1 MRVWSFQMHILSI
14 HNNVCF
20 KFISLTNSATRSVK
34 EIHCDIMIFSWL
46 TIFSSYKFGLT
57 AFFICGSGK

>member
-20 KFISLTNSATRSVK
+20 KFSILTNCSSRSVK
-34 EIHCDIMIFSWL
+34 EIHCDIMIFS
-46 TIFSSYKFGLT
+46 
-57 AFFICGSGK
+57 